1 MGSRT
6 GRIPGSVS
14 PFLTCNVTRIDG
26 EKREIVAT
34 ARAATG
40 AAAHCCRTA
49 REAAS
54 DVELGSGAAM
64 IDFPGRA
71 RGRHRPTWPPRVSS
85 RDRPWRAGNSRSR
98 SRRRRT
104 PHRVTGQRPDQF
116 ALSVGVGERD
126 HRLERRRLRDVDD
139 QYVRAA
145 NGWRSARGDKNGRDS
160 WRRVRSRSRSIG
172 RDRFA
177 SR

>member
-26 EKREIVAT
+26 GRGRSLRRREQRREPLHTVAGP
-34 ARAATG
+34 RG
-40 AAAHCCRTA
+40 
-49 REAAS
+49 EAAS

-126 HRLERRRLRDVDD
+126 YRLERRRLRDVDD